1 MGSTHAG
8 QRVRGHQRL
17 AAGDDR
23 DGGAARICSTGN
35 NSIRGLHLRV
45 PGSEAHPLGV
55 VVGAGVAGKVA
66 GDEVQRGSSS
76 GMLGIALQSTG
87 GGDAVVCG
95 LMGSC

>member
-8 QRVRGHQRL
+8 QRVRGRRRL

-23 DGGAARICSTGN
+23 DGGEARKCSTGHH
-35 NSIRGLHLRV
+35 SICGLHLRV

-55 VVGAGVAGKVA
+55 VVGAGVAGKWPA
-66 GDEVQRGSSS
+66 TRFSGGSSS
-76 GMLGIALQSTG
+76 GILGIALQSTG
-87 GGDAVVCG
+87 GGATVVRG